1 MEIPCAKVI
10 CIVNGIG
17 DESQTMRLCKL
28 KQSLNISMGDFAAYL
43 SEARDSGIIKFDP
56 YLVAELSKNNP
67 LEWDFL
73 KGPIIVQ
80 KV

>member
-1 MEIPCAKVI
+1 
-10 CIVNGIG
+10 
-17 DESQTMRLCKL
+17 
-28 KQSLNISMGDFAAYL
+28 MGDFAAYL

-56 YLVAELSKNNP
+56 YLVAELSTNNP
-67 LEWDFL
+67 LNWEFL